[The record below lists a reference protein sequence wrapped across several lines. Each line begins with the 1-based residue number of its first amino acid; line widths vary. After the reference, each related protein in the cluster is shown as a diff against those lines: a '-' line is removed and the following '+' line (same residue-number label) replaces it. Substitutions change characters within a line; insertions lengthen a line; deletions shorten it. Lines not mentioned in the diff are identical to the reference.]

1 MSDTILVDKV
11 LSDVVCKH
19 LINAPL
25 EQIDIATW
33 LSNMSEDEF
42 RRCCPSDH
50 ISCAKASRDD
60 GTKILLHIETIGHA
74 LMI

>member
-1 MSDTILVDKV
+1 MTDTILVDKV

-19 LINAPL
+19 EINARL

-42 RRCCPSDH
+42 RRCCPT
-50 ISCAKASRDD
+50 
-60 GTKILLHIETIGHA
+60 GPTILLPKHHRWSA
-74 LMI
+74 DLVSF